1 VEPGSALRLRRAYG
15 PFADPSQCKCVVSGA
30 AITVADEPKGLF
42 RAERLGDAEVRAE
55 CRDQA
60 GTLLDSASV
69 IVHVK
74 HLERASVLPAVAM
87 VAQGGDAVLVR
98 ADFAEMGAADFD
110 AVQKAG
116 DQILAD
122 FSRCDILVNNAGITR
137 DTLAMRM
144 SSDDWDVVLQ
154 TNLKGAF
161 NFTRAILRAMV
172 KQRSG
177 RIINISSVS
186 GLMGLAGQANY
197 AASKA
202 GLIGMTKSIAR
213 EIASRGI
220 TVNVVAPGFIETD
233 MTSVLNEEVRKGA
246 LAQIPVSRFGS
257 VDDIASAV
265 AFLSSAEAG
274 YISGQVLAVDGGMS
288 M

>member
-1 VEPGSALRLRRAYG
+1 MSNKRFENQVAVVTGAGRGIGEAIAKSLAAEGAKIA
-15 PFADPSQCKCVVSGA
+15 VVSRTEANSAKVA
-30 AITVADEPKGLF
+30 AEINATSP
-42 RAERLGDAEVRAE
+42 DAA
-55 CRDQA
+55 
-60 GTLLDSASV
+60 
-69 IVHVK
+69 K
-74 HLERASVLPAVAM
+74 PYAVD
-87 VAQGGDAVLVR
+87 V
-98 ADFAEMGAADFD
+98 ADFD

-122 FSRCDILVNNAGITR
+122 FGRCDILVNNAGVTR

-144 SSDDWDVVLQ
+144 SSDDWDTVLQ

-161 NFTRAILRAMV
+161 NFTRAVMRAMV

-213 EIASRGI
+213 EIASRSI

-233 MTSVLNEEVRKGA
+233 MTAVLNEEIRKGA
-246 LAQIPVSRFGS
+246 LAQIPVGRFGS
-257 VDDIASAV
+257 TADIAAAV
-265 AFLSSAEAG
+265 SFLCSPEAG